1 LNQEELNK
9 LHADIIDSMKE
20 FREKIGIKELKNHRN
35 FSFKEDTKKKF
46 VKDVNKPKV
55 EVIASLRGKVEKL

>member
-1 LNQEELNK
+1 MNQEELNK

-20 FREKIGIKELKNHRN
+20 FREKIGVKELKNHRN
-35 FSFKEDTKKKF
+35 FSYKEDARKKV
-46 VKDVNKPKV
+46 VKEINKPKV